1 LVIKLFSP
9 SRITFLAIFAGIL
22 ISGLLFYSSATSA
35 ETINIYSHRQPFL
48 INPFVKAFERETGVK
63 ANIIYSTKGL
73 AQRMLAEGKRSP
85 ADVVLTVDI
94 SRLHVYVD
102 KNLLLP
108 IYSKKLFNN
117 IPAYLRG
124 PKNDWF
130 GFSKRARILAVNI
143 NRVGMDKIKKIE
155 DLANPIWR
163 GRICTR
169 PGSHVYNRG
178 LLASIIA
185 HNGAAAAQ
193 KWAQGLVDNLAQRPQ
208 GNDRTQVK
216 AIYQGVCDIAIINSY
231 YFGKLRNSIIA
242 EQRDWTKDVRIVF
255 TNQEGRGN
263 HVNISGGGIAKY
275 SKNKKLAIK
284 FLEFLSEDNA
294 QRLFTKINF
303 EFPANP
309 NIPYSKELLSWGTFS
324 EDNLPINNIAQLAP
338 MAQRI
343 IDRVGW

>member
-1 LVIKLFSP
+1 LVTKVFSP
-9 SRITFLAIFAGIL
+9 SKITFWFIISSIL
-22 ISGLLFYSSATSA
+22 ISGFLFYSSATIA

-48 INPFVKAFERETGVK
+48 INPFVKAFEKETGIR

-94 SRLHVYVD
+94 SRLNVYVD
-102 KNLLLP
+102 KQLLLP
-108 IYSKKLFNN
+108 ISSEKLFKN
-117 IPAYLRG
+117 IPVHLRG

-130 GFSKRARILAVNI
+130 GFSKRARILAI
-143 NRVGMDKIKKIE
+143 NTKRVGVDKIKKIE
-155 DLANPIWR
+155 DLAKPIWR

-169 PGSHVYNRG
+169 PGSHVYNRA

-185 HNGAAAAQ
+185 HNGAPVAE

-208 GNDRTQVK
+208 GNDRSQIK
-216 AIYQGVCDIAIINSY
+216 AIFQGVCDIAIINSY
-231 YFGKLRNSIIA
+231 YFGKLRNSKIA
-242 EQRDWTKDVRIVF
+242 EQREWTKDVRIVF
-255 TNQEGRGN
+255 TNQGGRGN
-263 HVNISGGGIAKY
+263 HINISGGGVAKY
-275 SKNKKLAIK
+275 SKNRKLAIR
-284 FLEFLSEDNA
+284 FLEFLSEGRA

-309 NIPYSKELLSWGTFS
+309 SIPYSKELLSWGAFS
-324 EDNLPINNIAQLAP
+324 EDKLPINKIAELAP

>member
-1 LVIKLFSP
+1 MVTKVFSP
-9 SRITFLAIFAGIL
+9 SKITFWFIISSIF
-22 ISGLLFYSSATSA
+22 ISGFLFYSSATIA

-48 INPFVKAFERETGVK
+48 INPFVKAFEKETGIR

-94 SRLHVYVD
+94 SRLNVYVD
-102 KNLLLP
+102 KQLLLP
-108 IYSKKLFNN
+108 ISSEKLFKN
-117 IPAYLRG
+117 IPAHLRG

-130 GFSKRARILAVNI
+130 GFSKRARILAI
-143 NRVGMDKIKKIE
+143 NTKRVGVDKIKKIE
-155 DLANPIWR
+155 DLARPIWR

-169 PGSHVYNRG
+169 PGSHVYNRA

-185 HNGAAAAQ
+185 HNGAPGAE

-208 GNDRTQVK
+208 GNDRSQIK
-216 AIYQGVCDIAIINSY
+216 AIFQGFCDIAIINSY
-231 YFGKLRNSIIA
+231 YFGKLRNSKIA
-242 EQRDWTKDVRIVF
+242 EQREWTKDVRIVF
-255 TNQEGRGN
+255 TNQRGRGN
-263 HVNISGGGIAKY
+263 HINISGGGVAKY

-284 FLEFLSEDNA
+284 FLEFLSEDKA

-303 EFPANP
+303 EFPVNLS
-309 NIPYSKELLSWGTFS
+309 IPHSKELLSWGSFS
-324 EDNLPINNIAQLAP
+324 EDKLPINKIAELAP